1 MLDYMIEKNHLMPF
15 FEQAGLDKTD
25 IIFIKEL
32 IYGELNGQTNNPVS
46 WETKIENYL
55 FSFSIEDLAV

>member
-15 FEQAGLDKTD
+15 FEQVGLDETD

-32 IYGELNGQTNNPVS
+32 IYFELNESTNDQVS
-46 WETKIENYL
+46 
-55 FSFSIEDLAV
+55 